1 MDKIVV
7 IVIVFAMFLTAC
19 KSSEVKELQNQI
31 DQIGQVTIE
40 DKSLILDAKDKYEK
54 LSETQKRKV
63 DNYNILLE
71 ASNKIDQLLIKSGT
85 YVSTNKNMIAT
96 VEEDGA
102 EAGDYISI
110 YDKDSEGTAE
120 MIVAK
125 DGRALVMI
133 YDEILTATITWRE
146 GGFQF
151 LATDSSDPIDFV
163 KIIEE
168 EE

>member
-54 LSETQKRKV
+54 LSETQKKKV

-96 VEEDGA
+96 VEEDRA
-102 EAGDYISI
+102 EAGD
-110 YDKDSEGTAE
+110 
-120 MIVAK
+120 
-125 DGRALVMI
+125 
-133 YDEILTATITWRE
+133 
-146 GGFQF
+146 
-151 LATDSSDPIDFV
+151 
-163 KIIEE
+163 
-168 EE
+168 